1 MDRRPRGL
9 KTSEIMG
16 CDMPLILWPLAVL
29 VVMVILYP
37 PLGVFLLVMI
47 VLKELVTNP
56 RWNWK
61 P

>member
-1 MDRRPRGL
+1 
-9 KTSEIMG
+9 MG

>member
-1 MDRRPRGL
+1 
-9 KTSEIMG
+9 
-16 CDMPLILWPLAVL
+16 MPLILWPLAVL